1 MPISKKYGFP
11 LYFYEAKHDSIR
23 ERYGTR
29 EKYSRLIK
37 KEITFAEEFQTGKDL
52 FTFECTVENPKSP
65 FITLFFLDK
74 PYGIEYSP
82 KVLKLDENNR
92 VTFQTK
98 LQAPSFLFFANKSFR
113 RPIDFSI
120 PFFYAEPRDTLILTF
135 TDGLNEPPLE
145 ISGTNATVNQF
156 LRDIPNVR
164 DVFFNLRPRRATEYD
179 VFIRAQKVTEKFNSY
194 LKSSNVNLE
203 GDVIEF
209 IKNELI
215 TIEYFHY
222 FAFLNRYYSNSIS
235 LSNKSKSVQEINEE
249 NEMVRIAEQRIRDF
263 DIHDYFNDYGI
274 FSRKLSIQ
282 YFHYYLNN
290 LSRVRNPEFYLVR
303 RNIQEEFEVGKMI
316 LGGCIFYRVLADRIT
331 NSMTKGIHSLM
342 QPATYELD
350 NAINLINQLINQSYS
365 EYFKQHLQTF
375 RDTRLNWE
383 NENYIPETTFYKP
396 DGSAINLDELLKDKP
411 TILYVNNDWGRYRY
425 YWDEQ
430 AKKNPGIRF
439 VFVMEGKDLKKWQNY
454 LQQAE
459 PVAEQLILIDNK
471 KSLKDIF
478 FRSNQMYIVYDKNGK
493 LLDFDVDEK
502 AAIQMARESLAQK
515 KEFNKSQLQ
524 FIVLLLLIV
533 IILLVTGFI
542 IWKWRVR
549 QRLRKEEQQRRL
561 RELELTAIR
570 SQMNPHFLF
579 NCLNSVQNLVQ
590 QNKGREAHLYLADFA
605 GLIRKVLQNSEK
617 EEVSLAEELETVEQ
631 YLRLEKLRFNFD
643 FQITVGDGIDPH
655 NTPVP
660 SMLLQP
666 FAENAVIHGL
676 QHKEGERKLKIEVLK
691 ESKQTEHTR
700 LAVDN
705 RLAHIASKDG
715 ILIIIE
721 DNGIGRAAAQKL
733 ATNKNGKGSKLMQER
748 LEILQEKQN
757 EKYRLQITDLNEKG
771 VTGTRVEIQVPEER

>member
-748 LEILQEKQN
+748 LEILQETQG